1 MRQAGE
7 LAGRAAAV
15 EPSKYQGAYPRF
27 LFALGL
33 AEYRRGRLDRAV
45 SAMRGD
51 AARMPGPA
59 PRLVLAMA
67 LYRSGRSAE
76 AREALAAAVLS
87 HDWSANRVRFPDD
100 WSLHALRREAEG
112 MILPDLPAFLDGRH
126 EPRDGDE
133 RSALLGVCQFTN
145 RTRASAR
152 LYSEAFAVA
161 PRLAEDFRAGHRYR
175 AARAAALAGTGR
187 GEDAAGLDED
197 ERRRW
202 RDQARRWLRADLAAW
217 NEASVSTPASRE
229 AQQSLA
235 DWRGDPAFVGVRGAG
250 DLGRLSDEEREDWL
264 ALWRDVESLL
274 SRTANP

>member
-1 MRQAGE
+1 
-7 LAGRAAAV
+7 
-15 EPSKYQGAYPRF
+15 
-27 LFALGL
+27 
-33 AEYRRGRLDRAV
+33 
-45 SAMRGD
+45 MRGD

-67 LYRSGRSAE
+67 LHRSGRSAE

-87 HDWSANRVRFPDD
+87 HDWSANGARFPDD

-112 MILPDLPAFLDGRH
+112 MILPDLPAFLDGRR
-126 EPRDGDE
+126 EPRDGNE
-133 RSALLGVCQFTN
+133 RLALLGVCQFTN
-145 RTRASAR
+145 RARAAAR

-161 PRLAEDFRAGHRYR
+161 PRLAEDHRAGHRYR
-175 AARAAALAGTGR
+175 AARAAALAGTSR
-187 GEDAAGLDED
+187 GEDAAGLDEE

-217 NEASVSTPASRE
+217 NEAPVSTSASRE
-229 AQQSLA
+229 AQQALA
-235 DWRGDPAFVGVRGAG
+235 DWRADPAFVGVRGAG